1 MDKYYRL
8 YAGYRGQPN
17 DSEKYGYSEDIYTDV
32 ERAYGEAVQLFRS
45 IRDKYKMD
53 EAFRYDEYSKY
64 EDEEDKAG
72 PESEDDLFVN
82 ICLCDKDGN
91 VTENIKTI
99 DNEYMLQKIRDNGLK
114 AYIATYHPIV
124 NGFEKEYKTKVEAI
138 DEAAAEAAVR
148 NAYINQMKNVR
159 DLMERYHIATLR
171 VGSLDDVIKNIEYA
185 KTNMVIKIEED
196 NEE

>member
-8 YAGYRGQPN
+8 HAGYRGQTN

-32 ERAYGEAVQLFRS
+32 ERAYGEAVQLYRS
-45 IRDKYKMD
+45 INDKYKMD

-64 EDEEDKAG
+64 EDEEDKES

-91 VTENIKTI
+91 VTEIIKTV
-99 DNEYMLQKIRDNGLK
+99 DNEYMLQKIREDGLK
-114 AYIATYHPIV
+114 TYIATYHPIV
-124 NGFEKEYKTKVEAI
+124 NGFEKEYKTKVEDI
-138 DEAAAEAAVR
+138 DKAAAEAAVR

-159 DLMERYHIATLR
+159 ALMERYHVVSL

-185 KTNMVIKIEED
+185 KENMVIKIEED
-196 NEE
+196 NEA

>member
-17 DSEKYGYSEDIYTDV
+17 DSEKYGYSENIYTDA

-64 EDEEDKAG
+64 EDEEDKAS

-91 VTENIKTI
+91 VTENIKTV

-124 NGFEKEYKTKVEAI
+124 NGIEKEYKTKVEDI
-138 DEAAAEAAVR
+138 DKAAAEAAVR

-159 DLMERYHIATLR
+159 DLMERYHVATL
-171 VGSLDDVIKNIEYA
+171 VGSLDDVIKNIERA
-185 KTNMVIKIEED
+185 KGNMVFKIEED

>member
-17 DSEKYGYSEDIYTDV
+17 DPEKYGYSEDIYTDA

-64 EDEEDKAG
+64 EDEEDKAS

-91 VTENIKTI
+91 VTENIKTV

-124 NGFEKEYKTKVEAI
+124 NGFEKEYKTKVEDI
-138 DEAAAEAAVR
+138 DKAAAEAAVR
-148 NAYINQMKNVR
+148 NAYINQMKNVQE
-159 DLMERYHIATLR
+159 LMERYHVVSL

-185 KTNMVIKIEED
+185 KGNMVIKIEED

>member
-1 MDKYYRL
+1 M
-8 YAGYRGQPN
+8 
-17 DSEKYGYSEDIYTDV
+17 
-32 ERAYGEAVQLFRS
+32 QLFRS
-45 IRDKYKMD
+45 IRDKYKMS

-64 EDEEDKAG
+64 EDEEDKAS

-91 VTENIKTI
+91 VTENIKTV

-114 AYIATYHPIV
+114 VYIATYHAIV
-124 NGFEKEYKTKVEAI
+124 NGFEKEYKTKVEDI
-138 DEAAAEAAVR
+138 DKAAAEAAVR

-159 DLMERYHIATLR
+159 ELMERYHVVSL

-185 KTNMVIKIEED
+185 KGNMVIKIEED
-196 NEE
+196 KEE

>member
-64 EDEEDKAG
+64 EDEEEKAS

-91 VTENIKTI
+91 VTECVKTVN
-99 DNEYMLQKIRDNGLK
+99 NEYMLQKIRDNGLK

-138 DEAAAEAAVR
+138 DEAVAEAAVR

-159 DLMERYHIATLR
+159 ELMERYHVASL

-185 KTNMVIKIEED
+185 KGNMVIKIEED

>member
-17 DSEKYGYSEDIYTDV
+17 DPEKYRYSEDIYTDA

-45 IRDKYKMD
+45 IRDKYKMG

-64 EDEEDKAG
+64 EDEEDKAS

-91 VTENIKTI
+91 VTENIKTV

-124 NGFEKEYKTKVEAI
+124 NGFEKEYKTKVEDI
-138 DEAAAEAAVR
+138 DKAAAEAAVR

-159 DLMERYHIATLR
+159 ELMERYHVVSL
-171 VGSLDDVIKNIEYA
+171 VGSLDDVIKNIECA
-185 KTNMVIKIEED
+185 KGNMVIKIEED